1 MKKVLLLF
9 TVLAVCSCNDDTII
23 PTEQISPLVR
33 SVNIIDGTIVDHT
46 YEIKNDTT
54 RTLAFR
60 DEAAFETV
68 KRTLLQMNEE
78 DRKNYSSRYGLVN
91 ISKIAEIADE
101 ELEEIGA
108 SCTTME
114 NFVHAYNALK
124 IKYMNILVS
133 NKHDSTDLSLYVPA
147 SDDENVYPYITG
159 INHKIVIGNKIIDLQ
174 FYDRVNKSDSINFI
188 HTDSHKSGMRRSRA
202 TDNEMN
208 WDINSF
214 VEQDNGKKVSFSAS
228 IEGDHIKFHFGAQK
242 KMWYGWKR
250 DNYRELYFR
259 LYDLNGMT
267 FDRTGAG
274 LFEMENPDK
283 TYWLG
288 PNGQFGSINL
298 NVGRWTVQPAPSIYS
313 CNVTGKIYVWTDMT
327 VDKNANG
334 NVIHYMAPLPTLD
347 PSTGEPA
354 YVETNYPSLSNNKAY
369 VCKLALTKLR

>member
-1 MKKVLLLF
+1 MKKILLLF
-9 TVLAVCSCNDDTII
+9 TILVVCSCNEDTII
-23 PTEQISPLVR
+23 STEQISPLVR
-33 SVNIIDGTIVDHT
+33 SVNIINGTITDNT
-46 YEIKNDTT
+46 NGIKNDTT
-54 RTLAFR
+54 LTLAFR

-159 INHKIVIGNKIIDLQ
+159 INHKIVIGNKILDLQ
-174 FYDRVNKSDSINFI
+174 FYDRVNKSDSITFI
-188 HTDSHKSGMRRSRA
+188 HTNPHKSGLRRSRA
-202 TDNEMN
+202 TDNEMS
-208 WDINSF
+208 WDVNSF
-214 VEQDNGKKVSFSAS
+214 NEDDGDKKVTFRAS
-228 IEGDHIKFHFGAQK
+228 IDGDHIMFHFGAQK

-250 DNYRELYFR
+250 DNYRELFFR

-298 NVGRWTVQPAPSIYS
+298 NVGRWIVQPAPSIYS

-327 VDKNANG
+327 VDKDADG

-354 YVETNYPSLSNNKAY
+354 YVETNYPSLSNDKAY

>member
-1 MKKVLLLF
+1 M
-9 TVLAVCSCNDDTII
+9 
-23 PTEQISPLVR
+23 VR

-250 DNYRELYFR
+250 DNDRDLYFR
-259 LYDLNGMT
+259 LPSLSGMT
-267 FDRTGAG
+267 FDRISAG
-274 LFEMENPDK
+274 LFEMENPDL

-288 PNGQFGSINL
+288 GVVKFGSIDL
-298 NVGRWTVQPAPSIYS
+298 NVGRWTVQPAPSLYS

-354 YVETNYPSLSNNKAY
+354 YVETNYPSLSNDKAY
-369 VCKLALTKLR
+369 VCKLALTK